1 MLSEDQMVLVEEGM
15 KVLLQGVE
23 MIHYDISA
31 SETQKRKVVWVD
43 AEIHRICV
51 YYAKPEEKN
60 AKDIEKGK
68 VCPGIYFRD
77 LSEVRL
83 GYGCY
88 DFMEDADPPENEDQC
103 LALIGSERS
112 ICLELPSKVNECNLC
127 LLCFLVVIV
136 VVLIL
141 SYFD

>member
-1 MLSEDQMVLVEEGM
+1 MLSDDEMLMVEEGM

-43 AEIHRICV
+43 PDIHRICV
-51 YYAKPEEKN
+51 YYAKPDEKD

-68 VCPGIYFRD
+68 VNPGIYFRD

-83 GYGCY
+83 GHGCY

-112 ICLELPSKVNECNLC
+112 ICLELPSKEFSSWLYS
-127 LLCFLVVIV
+127 L
-136 VVLIL
+136 
-141 SYFD
+141 Y